1 MSVPLVRYVV
11 KATISVASGGP
22 KSLRALEC
30 GKDKAILLTGPDSAA
45 GVLWLRRQLPA
56 EIAIRSTLAVARRS
70 GLIAVSVRRYAENS
84 CACAR
89 GRETH

>member
-22 KSLRALEC
+22 KNLRALEC
-30 GKDKAILLTGPDSAA
+30 GKDKAILLSGRDFAA

-70 GLIAVSVRRYAENS
+70 GLIEVSVRMCAESS
-84 CACAR
+84 CACALAL
-89 GRETH
+89 GTH

>member
-1 MSVPLVRYVV
+1 MSVLLVRYVV
-11 KATISVASGGP
+11 KAAISVASGAP
-22 KSLRALEC
+22 KNLTVLEC
-30 GKDKAILLTGPDSAA
+30 GKDKAILLGGPDSAA
-45 GVLWLRRQLPA
+45 GVLRLCRQHPA

-70 GLIAVSVRRYAENS
+70 GLIEVSVRRYAENS